1 MFDKRSAINLPK
13 LETLVPIINTRR
25 WLSSMVAAVLLV
37 VALGSETWAQVP
49 ILPLQVSVKTAS
61 GGQQNP
67 YGLVFV
73 PIGFPNNTAQSGDA
87 LVSNFNDSANNQ
99 GQGTTIVNI
108 RPDRTTALFAAGLT
122 PGLTAAL
129 GILRAGYVL
138 VGSITVPKPSNF
150 PGATSGPIT
159 VLDSNGKVVTTIPGV
174 STHNPTSLINGPWG
188 MAVDDQMT
196 TAKVFVSNVLNG
208 TVIRIGLTLT
218 PTFTVDSITKIAQGY
233 GFINNN
239 TNPLV
244 GPSGLAYNVELHTLY
259 VTSAEKFRVYAVANA
274 DTITTPVT
282 LGTQIYADAIH
293 LHGPVGLA
301 LAPNG
306 DLISAQ
312 ADNFFPN
319 PAMPSEIVEFTKTGL
334 FVAQYSI
341 DSTIGAAFNIA
352 LGVNSD
358 PLVPIKFA
366 YVDDAENTLNMVYLP
381 TWGLW

>member
-1 MFDKRSAINLPK
+1 
-13 LETLVPIINTRR
+13 
-25 WLSSMVAAVLLV
+25 
-37 VALGSETWAQVP
+37 
-49 ILPLQVSVKTAS
+49 
-61 GGQQNP
+61 
-67 YGLVFV
+67 
-73 PIGFPNNTAQSGDA
+73 
-87 LVSNFNDSANNQ
+87 
-99 GQGTTIVNI
+99 
-108 RPDRTTALFAAGLT
+108 
-122 PGLTAAL
+122 
-129 GILRAGYVL
+129 
-138 VGSITVPKPSNF
+138 
-150 PGATSGPIT
+150 
-159 VLDSNGKVVTTIPGV
+159 
-174 STHNPTSLINGPWG
+174 

-274 DTITTPVT
+274 DTITTPVN

-341 DSTIGAAFNIA
+341 DSTVGAAFNIA
-352 LGVNSD
+352 LGMNSD
-358 PLVPIKFA
+358 PLAPIKFA